1 MVETQTQIKDEP
13 RESRTEGGPL
23 GVVVCEAIA
32 DAEGVSS
39 IELDPLNDYVDV
51 DALESLFRNS
61 SEDSNLSVR
70 FSAYGYT
77 VIVEGDQRVLVV
89 EEYV

>member
-1 MVETQTQIKDEP
+1 MVETQTKL
-13 RESRTEGGPL
+13 RNESRGSGIEDGPL

-39 IELDPLNDYVDV
+39 TDLDPLNDYVDV

-77 VIVEGDQRVLVV
+77 VVVEGASRVLVV
-89 EEYV
+89 DDRV